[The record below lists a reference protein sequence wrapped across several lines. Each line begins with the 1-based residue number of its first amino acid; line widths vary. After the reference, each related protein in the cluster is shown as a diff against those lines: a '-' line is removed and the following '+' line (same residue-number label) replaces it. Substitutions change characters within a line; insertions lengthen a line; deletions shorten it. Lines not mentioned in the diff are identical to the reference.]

1 MIVATYGG
9 LANRLRVIFS
19 YAAVGVRDFVWEP
32 DGEIC
37 GARFSDV
44 FEPIDGITIRDS
56 GPHDLR
62 TLDVAPRIHPD
73 WVNRYRE
80 LRLLPPHASR
90 WAAFGLPALY
100 SAMHV
105 RRTDHVHNARLYNN
119 FTTDEQFDAWLT
131 TAKPDVYL
139 ATDNGTTQ
147 LYWMRAIRERGRR
160 CHVLD
165 GIRVHERENES
176 GQRNTSLA
184 DAAIDLFAL
193 AGSPHFMGSGESSF
207 SNLVGTLR
215 LIGGWWS

>member
-37 GARFSDV
+37 GARFGDV

-80 LRLLPPHASR
+80 LWPVH
-90 WAAFGLPALY
+90 WAWVSVLHKPY

-105 RRTDHVHNARLYNN
+105 RRTDHVGLALACNN
-119 FTTDEQFDAWLT
+119 FTTDDEFSTWLGS
-131 TAKPDVYL
+131 AAHDVYL
-139 ATDNGTTQ
+139 ATDNGTAQLHCQGPPSVYGPPQAYWSKGVTQ
-147 LYWMRAIRERGRR
+147 EPSALRARMKP
-160 CHVLD
+160 VL
-165 GIRVHERENES
+165 
-176 GQRNTSLA
+176 
-184 DAAIDLFAL
+184 
-193 AGSPHFMGSGESSF
+193 GSYSA
-207 SNLVGTLR
+207 R
-215 LIGGWWS
+215 